1 MDFPQKSSPSG
12 KRDMVSFTVVMY
24 AIASNDE
31 MNTKIDLRQFYNRVE
46 CNEAIVLPQKSDP
59 F

>member
-1 MDFPQKSSPSG
+1 
-12 KRDMVSFTVVMY
+12 MVSFTVVMY